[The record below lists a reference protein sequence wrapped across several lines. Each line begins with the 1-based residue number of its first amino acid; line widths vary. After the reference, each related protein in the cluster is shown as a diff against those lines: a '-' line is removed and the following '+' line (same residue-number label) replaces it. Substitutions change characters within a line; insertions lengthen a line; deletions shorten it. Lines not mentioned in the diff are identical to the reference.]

1 MSALAVLGRTLA
13 DLDDQSSW
21 DDAHKRIIGSY
32 LASSFAKPESV
43 SKYVASMLAP
53 KSFQGNR
60 TTERGNEWEP
70 LLLAF
75 AGAEPNRLLIH
86 SPENDRFAS
95 TVDGTIPAATP
106 GGRFG
111 ICETKLKHKQI
122 ITGPTPREI
131 RQLAWQLIC
140 IPEAE
145 FAKWVWGEVVPDESE
160 PGGWRLRRDPQEL
173 TFTRDHPRI
182 VAAMELTLTIAPLVL
197 AAYDAAT
204 TSEVPF

>member
-1 MSALAVLGRTLA
+1 MSALAELGRTLA

-86 SPENDRFAS
+86 SPENDRFAA
-95 TVDGTIPAATP
+95 TVDGAIA
-106 GGRFG
+106 GDWFG
-111 ICETKLKHKQI
+111 ICETKLKHKQV
-122 ITGPTPREI
+122 ITGPTPREV

-145 FAKWVWGEVVPDESE
+145 YAKWVWGEVVPDETE

-173 TFTRDHPRI
+173 TFTRDDPRI
-182 VAAMELTLTIAPLVL
+182 VAAMELTLCIAPLVL
-197 AAYDAAT
+197 AAYDAALT
-204 TSEVPF
+204 EKVPF